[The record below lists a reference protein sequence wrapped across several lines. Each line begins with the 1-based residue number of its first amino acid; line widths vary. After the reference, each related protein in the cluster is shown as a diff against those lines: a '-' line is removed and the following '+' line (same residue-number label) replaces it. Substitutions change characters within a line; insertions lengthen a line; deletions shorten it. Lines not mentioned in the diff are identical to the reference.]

1 MLKSP
6 NTRSR
11 VPKVSNK
18 HGHEFEG
25 LCHAAF
31 NPLEK
36 KYPIKWERII
46 DSRAAGNIIRD
57 AEGDFRLKI
66 NERQLAGLSYDFV
79 IECKASVV
87 ENSFNRCFR
96 SLIGSNQLAL
106 MRKAVEELNTRKTR
120 GASAAVSEATTPGFD
135 ADGLSTLPVGSAAGS
150 VAGSAVSSAAV
161 STTSA
166 SASRS
171 DKSNIRSRY
180 SANGRAASVVF

>member
-1 MLKSP
+1 MIKSP

-11 VPKVSNK
+11 VPKDSNK

-25 LCHAAF
+25 LCNAAF

-106 MRKAVEELNTRKTR
+106 MRKEARAGAVCIYLFHSVNNREIEVWSMKQLRDSYYEKRTEFTGEPVYIVEE
-120 GASAAVSEATTPGFD
+120 
-135 ADGLSTLPVGSAAGS
+135 
-150 VAGSAVSSAAV
+150 
-161 STTSA
+161 
-166 SASRS
+166 
-171 DKSNIRSRY
+171 SNFKKFAERW
-180 SANGRAASVVF
+180 VVNPQQFISILGDYV